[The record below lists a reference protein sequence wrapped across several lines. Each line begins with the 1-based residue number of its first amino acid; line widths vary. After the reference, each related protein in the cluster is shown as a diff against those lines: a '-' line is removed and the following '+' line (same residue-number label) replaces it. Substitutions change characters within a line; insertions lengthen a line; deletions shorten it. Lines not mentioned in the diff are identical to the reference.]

1 MRPKLYGI
9 GKCGSRVVFDFSAY
23 TYGHP
28 PAFELRNSNL
38 QTVDQIVGFYKSV
51 RRAVKE
57 FSEAVLGP
65 KITPVRLYTT
75 YSSVAI
81 DSDLDGNEV
90 IKLQA
95 SITEE
100 RHAVRPI
107 QESLQLGRREGGCEF
122 GMVSEA
128 FTSAWL
134 SASAK
139 EAPVGL
145 DPDVTSEKF
154 ALVATSL
161 GGGTGSGASTVLAQ
175 WIASRA
181 NKKHRPFH
189 VSIVGVLPMSD
200 LDYGGNLLPVWDF
213 ADRVNA
219 GRSLAVFLSQAAA
232 QPKAQVSPGLW
243 VVSNDLLRIC
253 EGTVPAETQQVVND
267 HSVSVVNYHVATVA
281 CFLSNIAGAPEDS
294 PDNRTRQYVMVEANF
309 DSAEMNNH
317 LGGNLYFTGYSSED
331 TTNDLFQEDRR
342 GTLFAR
348 SLLRRALDPLDLG
361 YTFGK
366 DSALHGCGVPFRR
379 DEWDSA
385 ELDAWCQG
393 EGFQRPEHLPVELRT
408 AGWVGVLYGQP
419 EDHRSAVRSNALKQA
434 LWELFPA
441 ADIQIY
447 PFSHR
452 FNSREHL
459 CLFVAG
465 GFSRVAYMAL
475 VGYCEACLGAG
486 DSFLPDLDAVFR
498 NGDATAI
505 DSLVGTL
512 CEVETYNR
520 NRFGVEAD
528 ELARSAAWTPAETSG
543 RSGALGDYRPTPRLL
558 TRDRIALALRY
569 LYDSY
574 RRPPKL
580 RRATSL

>member
-9 GKCGSRVVFDFSAY
+9 GKCGSRIVFDFSAY

-38 QTVDQIVGFYKSV
+38 QTVDQIVGVFQLF
-51 RRAVKE
+51 RRAAGDLIETV
-57 FSEAVLGP
+57 FGP

-75 YSSVAI
+75 YSAVAI

-95 SITEE
+95 AITEE

-134 SASAK
+134 SAK
-139 EAPVGL
+139 ETPVGL
-145 DPDVTSEKF
+145 DPDLTSEKF

-200 LDYGGNLLPVWDF
+200 LDYGGSLLPVWDF

-219 GRSLAVFLSQAAA
+219 GRSLAAFLSQAAG
-232 QPKAQVSPGLW
+232 QPKVSPGMW
-243 VVSNDLLRIC
+243 VVSNDLLRIS
-253 EGTVPAETQQVVND
+253 EGPASSETQQAVND

-294 PDNRTRQYVMVEANF
+294 PDNRIRQYVMVEANF

-317 LGGNLYFTGYSSED
+317 LGGNIYFTGYSSED
-331 TTNDLFQEDRR
+331 TANDLFQEDRR

-366 DSALHGCGVPFRR
+366 ESALHGCGVPFRR
-379 DEWDSA
+379 DEWDTA
-385 ELDAWCQG
+385 ELDGDAEMARERG
-393 EGFQRPEHLPVELRT
+393 EATADVDLALDGTRPQMER
-408 AGWVGVLYGQP
+408 
-419 EDHRSAVRSNALKQA
+419 
-434 LWELFPA
+434 
-441 ADIQIY
+441 
-447 PFSHR
+447 
-452 FNSREHL
+452 
-459 CLFVAG
+459 FVA
-465 GFSRVAYMAL
+465 AL
-475 VGYCEACLGAG
+475 
-486 DSFLPDLDAVFR
+486 
-498 NGDATAI
+498 TM
-505 DSLVGTL
+505 
-512 CEVETYNR
+512 
-520 NRFGVEAD
+520 
-528 ELARSAAWTPAETSG
+528 
-543 RSGALGDYRPTPRLL
+543 LL
-558 TRDRIALALRY
+558 
-569 LYDSY
+569 
-574 RRPPKL
+574 
-580 RRATSL
+580 